1 MQGGET
7 RSNTYRYAT
16 SSCYEGSQMATGSHR
31 PDFTSSP
38 CWQLK
43 KLASR
48 DVQVGCLELDPECMS
63 ACA

>member
-1 MQGGET
+1 MQGGEI
-7 RSNTYRYAT
+7 RSNTHRYAT

-43 KLASR
+43 KLAPQRRNSTGAWNWTLS
-48 DVQVGCLELDPECMS
+48 V
-63 ACA
+63 